1 LPELAQGTYPLVM
14 ANILAAPLKVL
25 APLLCAHVKTGGA
38 LILAGI
44 LQRQVEEIQ
53 QAYQPYMALQV
64 ADVQDGWVLMHGQ
77 VTDKSM

>member
-1 LPELAQGTYPLVM
+1 M

-25 APLLCAHVKTGGA
+25 APLLCAHVKTGGV